1 MSAINYKKAGAAAF
15 ASAILHN
22 NVLSLHPASHQT
34 LKSIATTDL
43 EIADSE
49 LKKMKQLNSIKKNVI

>member
-49 LKKMKQLNSIKKNVI
+49 LKKNEAAK